1 MSATILP
8 VSGSVA
14 SCTSPNVPS
23 PIFRMIL
30 NLLRSRQP
38 GRARHSLRVGAGSS
52 SSAGPAAACEA
63 AAEPASPA
71 EAEAAWSTAP
81 AAPSDAARAAV
92 DDELEELLL
101 PAAAE
106 PGPASGAAAEAAFE
120 EEEEDDEGEG
130 ASGSVANAESVVEP
144 VALDTRGTLEAAVDP
159 ATATGTGAGLVAG
172 VGPAPMGGGGAPPA
186 WAGRDGPPPRTPLE
200 RCDAGEPWPAAG
212 IEPGP
217 APAAW
222 AGGAACAGAPGAA
235 PLPLLSSGCADGA
248 AERLASGMGG
258 MPPGALLA
266 LEAPGPAGV
275 TPSTRSGQLAT
286 GAALLDTAMARGA
299 RPLKADKERK
309 KQRAPLRQL
318 SRQPRLQ
325 PCEWRAPS
333 RKASPGHAMCGGS
346 HI

>member
-1 MSATILP
+1 
-8 VSGSVA
+8 
-14 SCTSPNVPS
+14 
-23 PIFRMIL
+23 MIL

-159 ATATGTGAGLVAG
+159 ATATGTG
-172 VGPAPMGGGGAPPA
+172 
-186 WAGRDGPPPRTPLE
+186 
-200 RCDAGEPWPAAG
+200 
-212 IEPGP
+212 
-217 APAAW
+217 
-222 AGGAACAGAPGAA
+222 GAACAGAPGAA

-325 PCEWRAPS
+325 PF
-333 RKASPGHAMCGGS
+333 
-346 HI
+346 